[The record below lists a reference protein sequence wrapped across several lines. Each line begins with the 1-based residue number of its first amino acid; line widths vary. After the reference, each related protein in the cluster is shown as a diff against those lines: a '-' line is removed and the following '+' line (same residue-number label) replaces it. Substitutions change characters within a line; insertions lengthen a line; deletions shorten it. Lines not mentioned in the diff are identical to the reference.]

1 MPPDLCYVYNF
12 GHARRSLPLLL
23 PTDRGLQLKQDFDAF
38 IDELKTAIPKAFE
51 SEEYTKHRDKVMQEL
66 EMGRR
71 QIIVQVEQRTARAGF
86 LKGPARN
93 GRSPRACA
101 TQREARW
108 AIDLGTHAGVPSSH
122 LSSVIG
128 RWFEPSAFIT
138 NSSAYG

>member
-12 GHARRSLPLLL
+12 GHARRSLPLPLL
-23 PTDRGLQLKQDFDAF
+23 TGRGLQLKQNFDAF
-38 IDELKTAIPKAFE
+38 IVNARRRSPRLFE
-51 SEEYTKHRDKVMQEL
+51 SEEDTKHRDKVMQEL
-66 EMGRR
+66 EMGD
-71 QIIVQVEQRTARAGF
+71 
-86 LKGPARN
+86 
-93 GRSPRACA
+93 RSPKACA
-101 TQREARW
+101 TQREVPR